1 MIRRLVL
8 ALAALGIGGASAAQ
22 AEWME
27 ARSRHFILYGDT
39 SEKSL
44 RAQAVAL
51 ERLDHSLRF
60 FMEKEDP
67 PESASNPLVVFLT
80 RDSDVRKFAGNNDV
94 AGLYRP
100 RVGGAVAF
108 SAGFAGGDQDFPR
121 IVLFHEYA
129 HHFMYAN
136 YLVAFPGWFAE
147 GFAEFAS
154 TLRLGEDR
162 ATIGVPANH
171 RAYGIYNGAKMPVHL
186 MFNPA
191 TWEQRHGGLDV
202 QTFYGRGWLLTH
214 YLFFHA
220 ERFKQFTAYVA
231 NINNG
236 RPSPAAA
243 KDAFGDLRALDRE
256 VDAYL
261 SRNRIP
267 GMYIPYGDGPP
278 PEVAVRTL
286 SPGEAA
292 MIRFRMEST
301 NGVDS
306 KSAVALYQRAAPVAA
321 RFPDDPVAQGWFA
334 EIAHDAGEA
343 EMAEQAADRAI
354 ARDPKS
360 VQGLLYKAQ
369 LQMEKLA
376 REKNRDTAAWQ
387 KARSPIIIANRLD
400 PNNAA
405 PLWAFWQSFAAEG
418 IPPTKSA
425 LAGLYRAQELSPQAS
440 EVRFAAAAAHVHA
453 GEEDMARMLLRPL
466 AYDPHAP
473 ADNPAARMLAA
484 LDAGQKGDAAL
495 SAAAGAPVL
504 KDAGPARP

>member
-1 MIRRLVL
+1 MILRLVL
-8 ALAALGIGGASAAQ
+8 ALAVLGIGNTPAAQ

-27 ARSRHFILYGDT
+27 ARSRHFILYGDA

-129 HHFMYAN
+129 HHFMYAS
-136 YLVAFPGWFAE
+136 YPLAFPTWFSE

-171 RAYGIYNGAKMPVHL
+171 RAYGIFEGAKMPVRSML
-186 MFNPA
+186 DPA
-191 TWEQRHGGLDV
+191 SWEKLRGGMEMN
-202 QTFYGRGWLLTH
+202 TFYGRGWLLTH
-214 YLFFHA
+214 YLFFHPA
-220 ERFKQFTAYVA
+220 RFKQFTAYVTA
-231 NINNG
+231 INAG
-236 RPSPAAA
+236 RPPIAAA
-243 KDAFGDLRALDRE
+243 EEAFVDLRALDRE

-278 PEVAVRTL
+278 QVVVRTL

-306 KSAVALYQRAAPVAA
+306 KSAVTLYQRAAPVAA

-343 EMAEQAADRAI
+343 EVAEQAADRAI

-376 REKNRDTAAWQ
+376 REKNHDTAAWQ
-387 KARSPIIIANRLD
+387 KARSPIIVANRLD

-504 KDAGPARP
+504 KDAGPARR